1 MTQMKARIMTTTL
14 KAIDGSCDKNGE
26 IVLHL
31 FLSDGSQET
40 FKLSRSDV
48 VAFLDKEV

>member
-1 MTQMKARIMTTTL
+1 MTTL
-14 KAIDGSCDKNGE
+14 KAIDGSCDMNGE

-40 FKLSRSDV
+40 FRLSRSDV
-48 VAFLDKEV
+48 VALLDKEV

>member
-1 MTQMKARIMTTTL
+1 MTTL

-40 FKLSRSDV
+40 FKLSRSDI

>member
-1 MTQMKARIMTTTL
+1 MTVARMMMTTL

-26 IVLHL
+26 VVLHL

-40 FKLSRSDV
+40 FKLSRSDI

>member
-1 MTQMKARIMTTTL
+1 MTTL

-31 FLSDGSQET
+31 FLSDGSQGP
-40 FKLSRSDV
+40 FRLSRSDV
-48 VAFLDKEV
+48 VALLDKEV

>member
-1 MTQMKARIMTTTL
+1 MTTL

-31 FLSDGSQET
+31 FLSDGSQGT
-40 FKLSRSDV
+40 FRLSRFDV
-48 VAFLDKEV
+48 VALLDKEV

>member
-1 MTQMKARIMTTTL
+1 MKARTMMTTL

-31 FLSDGSQET
+31 FLSDGSQGT
-40 FKLSRSDV
+40 FRLSRSDV
-48 VAFLDKEV
+48 VALLDKEV

>member
-1 MTQMKARIMTTTL
+1 MTQTKTRIMMTTL

>member
-1 MTQMKARIMTTTL
+1 MITL
-14 KAIDGSCDKNGE
+14 KAIDSSCNKNGE
-26 IVLHL
+26 VVLHL

-40 FKLSRSDV
+40 FKLSRSYI

>member
-1 MTQMKARIMTTTL
+1 MTTL
-14 KAIDGSCDKNGE
+14 KAIDSSCNKNGE
-26 IVLHL
+26 VVLYL

-48 VAFLDKEV
+48 VAFLDKEVLSLIHI

>member
-1 MTQMKARIMTTTL
+1 MTTL

-31 FLSDGSQET
+31 FLPDGSQGT
-40 FKLSRSDV
+40 FRLSRSDV
-48 VAFLDKEV
+48 VALLDKEV

>member
-1 MTQMKARIMTTTL
+1 MTQTKARIMMTTL
-14 KAIDGSCDKNGE
+14 KAIDVSCDKNGE

-31 FLSDGSQET
+31 FLSDGSWET

>member
-1 MTQMKARIMTTTL
+1 MIQTKARIMMTTL

-26 IVLHL
+26 VVLHL

-40 FKLSRSDV
+40 FKLSRSEV
-48 VAFLDKEV
+48 IAFLDKEV

>member
-1 MTQMKARIMTTTL
+1 MTQTKAGIMMTTL

>member
-1 MTQMKARIMTTTL
+1 MTTL

-31 FLSDGSQET
+31 FLSDGSQGA
-40 FKLSRSDV
+40 FRLSRSDV
-48 VAFLDKEV
+48 VALLDKEV

>member
-1 MTQMKARIMTTTL
+1 MTTL

-26 IVLHL
+26 VVLHL

-40 FKLSRSDV
+40 FNLSRSD
-48 VAFLDKEV
+48 AATFLDKEV

>member
-1 MTQMKARIMTTTL
+1 MTQTKARTTMTTL
-14 KAIDGSCDKNGE
+14 KAIDSSCDKNGE
-26 IVLHL
+26 VVLHL

-48 VAFLDKEV
+48 IAFLDKEV

>member
-1 MTQMKARIMTTTL
+1 MTTL

-31 FLSDGSQET
+31 FLSDGNQGT
-40 FKLSRSDV
+40 FRLSRSDV
-48 VAFLDKEV
+48 VALLDKEV

>member
-1 MTQMKARIMTTTL
+1 MTQTKARIMMTTL